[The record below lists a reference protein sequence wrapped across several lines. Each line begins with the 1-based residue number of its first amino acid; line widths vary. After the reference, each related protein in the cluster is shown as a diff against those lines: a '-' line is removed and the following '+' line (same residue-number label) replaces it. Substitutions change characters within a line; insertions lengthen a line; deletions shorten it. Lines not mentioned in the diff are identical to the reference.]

1 MLDLDKYINNSVEMK
16 IHGEIIHVKQPSVLL
31 IEKIDKI
38 EETQTEDN
46 VREKRLEIALLMLN
60 YNEEEMVFTVEDLK
74 EMTQE
79 AVFKIIATIASLR
92 YEAETDPN

>member
-31 IEKIDKI
+31 IEKIDRI
-38 EETQTEDN
+38 EETQNKDN
-46 VREKRLEIALLMLN
+46 AREKRLEIVLLMLN
-60 YNEEEMVFTVEDLK
+60 YNEENKVFTMEDLK
-74 EMTQE
+74 RMTQE
-79 AVFKIIATIASLR
+79 AVSKILTTIATLR

>member
-60 YNEEEMVFTVEDLK
+60 YNEEEMVFTVDDLK

-79 AVFKIIATIASLR
+79 AVSKIITTIASLR